1 MGDTVPMLED
11 MGKATMSQNTNVT
24 RPMKPNAI
32 PHLVQY
38 HLIIARIE
46 KKKSARN
53 LLKWFLFQLKSKIV
67 MMNRRKYASLK
78 KNLSQNKSRSTYTQR
93 NAVLYPKLY
102 AIMLIKCFLS

>member
-1 MGDTVPMLED
+1 MQDTVAMEHT
-11 MGKATMSQNTNVT
+11 GKLTMSQNTNVT

-67 MMNRRKYASLK
+67 MMNGRKYASLK
-78 KNLSQNKSRSTYTQR
+78 KNLSLNKSRSTCTPR
-93 NAVLYPKLY
+93 NAVLYLKLY